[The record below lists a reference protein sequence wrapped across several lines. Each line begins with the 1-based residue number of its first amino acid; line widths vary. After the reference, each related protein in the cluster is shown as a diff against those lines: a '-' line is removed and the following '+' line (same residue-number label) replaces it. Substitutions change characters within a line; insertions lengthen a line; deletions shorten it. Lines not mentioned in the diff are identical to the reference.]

1 MCARS
6 DRKVQTV
13 GSGILSACTGTR
25 RCMLRHGKKTNRT
38 TRRHTRYNR
47 SPDGSEYSWCCWTER
62 EYPGPLVRNIQRW
75 FRKQSKS
82 KQTKEGAEQRKAKRL
97 SARPVRLAKWSW
109 CTVRRTSVHIG
120 RTRGRGVCGTVV
132 RNSPTRKKTNKNKY
146 TTIKKSL
153 ISGDEQQNRQK
164 KTK

>member
-6 DRKVQTV
+6 DRKVQTG
-13 GSGILSACTGTR
+13 GSGILGACTGTR
-25 RCMLRHGKKTNRT
+25 RGMLRQGNKTNCT
-38 TRRHTRYNR
+38 TRRNTRYDR

-132 RNSPTRKKTNKNKY
+132 RNSPTRKKKNKNKY
-146 TTIKKSL
+146 TTIKK
-153 ISGDEQQNRQK
+153 ITHQW
-164 KTK
+164 